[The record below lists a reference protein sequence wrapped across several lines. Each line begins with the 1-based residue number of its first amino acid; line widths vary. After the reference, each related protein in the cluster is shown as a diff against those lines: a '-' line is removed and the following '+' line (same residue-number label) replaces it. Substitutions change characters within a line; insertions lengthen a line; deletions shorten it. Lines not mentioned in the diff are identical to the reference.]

1 MEQGNPQHRDNV
13 EQPIAI
19 RGHGGVS
26 SERWGIPL
34 GAAASSLALGVG
46 VCIGEA
52 RAGLGPAQ
60 RLPTPFEAFL
70 NTAVFR
76 TQLSPPKCRFL
87 RFVAVV
93 RLSCWLVAAAV
104 AAVWVRAA
112 VHGFRGVICLG
123 LGRCTSSTPVFLASR
138 LAWVAPA
145 LAVALVSGWALL
157 VRAARRSHRNRG
169 GTVTSGR

>member
-1 MEQGNPQHRDNV
+1 MSRPSDGDTP
-13 EQPIAI
+13 
-19 RGHGGVS
+19 
-26 SERWGIPL
+26 
-34 GAAASSLALGVG
+34 GAAAGSLALSVG
-46 VCIGEA
+46 VCIGRGESG
-52 RAGLGPAQ
+52 AGSSPASPDAL
-60 RLPTPFEAFL
+60 RFEAFL